1 MHVGLLEDRRAEDG
15 FSVAVAVRDDL
26 VIVGAVVCVQ
36 EPLTLEG
43 LQRQPDALGDGFG
56 VADQLQASAVVQY
69 QVLRLLVNSV

>member
-15 FSVAVAVRDDL
+15 FSVAVTVPDDL

-43 LQRQPDALGDGFG
+43 LQRQSDALGDGFG
-56 VADQLQASAVVQY
+56 VADQLQTSAVVQY
-69 QVLRLLVNSV
+69 QVLRLLVN